1 MHSEGWEGFGAIPRG
16 GVLDEAHSSEQFYT
30 LGLGM
35 AKRDSSY
42 FSSPREDMHQFFP
55 RGAKKV
61 LDVGCGTGEHSKA
74 IKEKFGLSE
83 LWGIELDPVA
93 ADEASRYLDKVLC
106 GDVSTLISSTPDD
119 YFDCVIFNDVLEHLV
134 DPWNV
139 LEVTRSKLFE
149 DGVVVASIPNVRH
162 FKNLFKLV
170 FKRDWQYEDVG
181 VLDRTHLRFF
191 TEKSIVALFDACGF
205 RVDRIQGIT
214 ETRKT
219 RIRLISRLAPGLFG
233 DIGYLQFAV
242 VATPTRGGDPG
253 TGPS

>member
-1 MHSEGWEGFGAIPRG
+1 
-16 GVLDEAHSSEQFYT
+16 
-30 LGLGM
+30 
-35 AKRDSSY
+35 
-42 FSSPREDMHQFFP
+42 MHQFFP
-55 RGAKKV
+55 RGAERV

-74 IKEKFGLSE
+74 IKEKFGISE

-93 ADEASRYLDKVLC
+93 ADEASGYVDKVLC

-139 LEVTRSKLFE
+139 LKVTRSKLL
-149 DGVVVASIPNVRH
+149 DNGLVIASIPNVRH
-162 FKNLFKLV
+162 FKNLRNLV
-170 FKRDWQYEDVG
+170 FRRDWQYEDEG

-191 TEKSIVALFDACGF
+191 TEKSIVALFDTCGF
-205 RVDRIQGIT
+205 KVDRIQGIN

-219 RIRLISRLAPGLFG
+219 RIRLIGRVAPRLFG
-233 DIGYLQFAV
+233 DIGYRQFAV
-242 VATPTRGGDPG
+242 VAKPTKGRDPK